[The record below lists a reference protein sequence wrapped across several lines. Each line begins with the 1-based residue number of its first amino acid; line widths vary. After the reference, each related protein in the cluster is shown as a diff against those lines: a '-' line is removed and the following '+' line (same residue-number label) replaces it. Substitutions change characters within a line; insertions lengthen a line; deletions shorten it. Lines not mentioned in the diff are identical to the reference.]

1 MLIPH
6 GTIIAVADGARLEL
20 FRNNG
25 DEVNVKLTPQ
35 PTPELAPHGTD
46 SGSHH
51 HHSSAAN
58 PSRHTQQEDSF
69 AAAVVG
75 WLNHQ
80 TIDGRI
86 EHLIVIAAPRALGE
100 MRRHYHVTL
109 KDKLIAELS
118 KELTG
123 HPVEAIEHEL
133 KATHAH

>member
-6 GTIIAVADGARLEL
+6 GTLIAVADGVRLEL

-25 DEVNVKLTPQ
+25 DEINLKLSPQ
-35 PTPELAPHGTD
+35 PAPGLDAHGKD
-46 SGSHH
+46 SGGRHR
-51 HHSSAAN
+51 SSTAN
-58 PSRHTQQEDSF
+58 PDRHLQEEDSF
-69 AAAVVG
+69 AAAAVG

-80 TIDGRI
+80 AIGGHI
-86 EHLIVIAAPRALGE
+86 ENLVVIAAPRALGE

-123 HPVEAIEHEL
+123 QPAAAIEREL
-133 KATHAH
+133 KTHHAN

>member
-6 GTIIAVADGARLEL
+6 GTLVAVADGTKIEL
-20 FRNNG
+20 FHNDG
-25 DEVNVKLTPQ
+25 DETDLKLSALPK
-35 PTPELAPHGTD
+35 PDIHAHGKD
-46 SGSHH
+46 SGGHH
-51 HHSSAAN
+51 RSSTAEHAK
-58 PSRHTQQEDSF
+58 HLQEEDAF

-80 TIDGRI
+80 TIGGKI

-109 KDKLIAELS
+109 KNRLLGELA

-123 HPVEAIEHEL
+123 QPAATIEHEL
-133 KATHAH
+133 KLLHTA